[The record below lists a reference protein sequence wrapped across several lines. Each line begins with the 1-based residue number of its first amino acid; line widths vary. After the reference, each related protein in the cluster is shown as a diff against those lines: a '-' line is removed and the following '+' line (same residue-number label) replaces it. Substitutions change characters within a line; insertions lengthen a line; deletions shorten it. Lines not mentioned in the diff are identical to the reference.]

1 MLIVTVPMKGTTT
14 RILTIFDFLKG
25 VTSQTV
31 NQIFVYRDDPRH
43 EIEFEVERDNVELW
57 WPNGYGSQKL
67 YELNVEST
75 TGGEISSRLHRK
87 VGFRTVK
94 IVENLIGDD
103 RGRTFY
109 FEVNGEPIFAMGSN
123 W

>member
-1 MLIVTVPMKGTTT
+1 M
-14 RILTIFDFLKG
+14 D
-25 VTSQTV
+25 
-31 NQIFVYRDDPRH
+31 
-43 EIEFEVERDNVELW
+43 RDNVELW

-67 YELNVEST
+67 YSLSVTSR
-75 TGGEISSRLHRK
+75 TGGEQTSWLNRR

-103 RGRTFY
+103 GGRTFY